1 MTYCIGLCLK
11 DGLVFLSD
19 TRTNAGVDQIGTFRK
34 MTIFQKDNDRIFTLL
49 SAGNLAITQAV
60 KEILLQGELLD
71 GNNLWNVDNA
81 HDAAVVVGNAIK
93 EVYERDH
100 ASLEKAGIDFN
111 CNLIFGGQVKGE
123 RPRLF
128 NVYSAGNFIE
138 ATTETCYFQIGE
150 SKYGKP
156 ILDRV
161 LSFNSPLSLAT
172 KCALISMDSTLNS
185 NISVGLPL
193 DLLVYEKNSFKAG
206 KLVTLDESNP
216 YFQMIHQH
224 WGDRLREAFN
234 SIAEPS
240 WTGAN
245 KTRAIATNPK
255 KMAALEVIHQP
266 IKSRQKKVVKPA
278 ASGLKNRRLTKKV
291 AVKAKA

>member
-1 MTYCIGLCLK
+1 MTYCVGLCLK

-34 MTIFQKDNDRIFTLL
+34 MTLFQEKDRFFTLM

-60 KEILLQGELLD
+60 KEILLQGQLLN
-71 GNNLWNVDNA
+71 GKNLWTAENS
-81 HDAAVVVGNAIK
+81 HDAAVVVGDAIK
-93 EVYERDH
+93 QVYERDH
-100 ASLEKAGIDFN
+100 LALEKAGIDFN

-128 NVYSAGNFIE
+128 NIYSAGNFIE
-138 ATTETCYFQIGE
+138 ATPETCYFQIGE

-161 LSFNSPLSLAT
+161 LNFNTSLNLAT

-193 DLLVYEKNSFKAG
+193 DLLVYEKNSLKAD
-206 KLVTLDESNP
+206 KLVTMDESNP
-216 YFQMIHQH
+216 YFQMIHQL
-224 WGDRLREAFN
+224 WGEKLRAAFN
-234 SIAEPS
+234 SISEPS
-240 WTGAN
+240 WSGAN
-245 KTRAIATNPK
+245 KASAISAPAK
-255 KMAALEVIHQP
+255 KMGAVP
-266 IKSRQKKVVKPA
+266 V
-278 ASGLKNRRLTKKV
+278 NRRPAKVKANTTAPATKKTLKRTDIK
-291 AVKAKA
+291 ARVK

>member
-1 MTYCIGLCLK
+1 MTYCVGLCLK

-34 MTIFQKDNDRIFTLL
+34 MTLFQKDKERFFTLM

-60 KEILLQGELLD
+60 KEILLQGQLL
-71 GNNLWNVDNA
+71 NEQNLWTAENA
-81 HDAAVVVGNAIK
+81 HDAAIVVGDAIK
-93 EVYERDH
+93 QVYDRDH
-100 ASLEKAGIDFN
+100 VALEKAGIDFN
-111 CNLIFGGQVKGE
+111 CNLIFGGQIKGE

-128 NVYSAGNFIE
+128 NIYSAGNFIE
-138 ATTETCYFQIGE
+138 ATPETCYFQIGE

-161 LSFNSPLSLAT
+161 VNYSTPLNLAT

-193 DLLVYEKNSFKAG
+193 DLLVYEKNSLQPS

-216 YFQMIHQH
+216 YFQMIHQL
-224 WGDRLREAFN
+224 WGEKLRSAFN

-240 WTGAN
+240 WSGAH
-245 KTRAIATNPK
+245 KSSAISAPAKRMVPVPIHHEPPQPRALK
-255 KMAALEVIHQP
+255 KAVAK
-266 IKSRQKKVVKPA
+266 KSSDKKLPAKKVSA
-278 ASGLKNRRLTKKV
+278 KK
-291 AVKAKA
+291 KA

>member
-1 MTYCIGLCLK
+1 MTYCVGLCLK

-34 MTIFQKDNDRIFTLL
+34 MTLFQKDKDRFFALM
-49 SAGNLAITQAV
+49 SSGNLAITQAV
-60 KEILLQGELLD
+60 KEILLQGQLLN
-71 GNNLWNVDNA
+71 GSNLWSVKNA
-81 HDAAVVVGNAIK
+81 HDAAVVVGDAIK
-93 EVYERDH
+93 QVYERDH
-100 ASLEKAGIDFN
+100 SALEKAGIDFN

-128 NVYSAGNFIE
+128 NIYSAGNFIE
-138 ATTETCYFQIGE
+138 ATPETCYFQIGE

-161 LSFNSPLSLAT
+161 LSYNTPLNLAT

-193 DLLVYEKNSFKAG
+193 DLLVYEKNSLTAS
-206 KLVTLDESNP
+206 KLVTMDESNP
-216 YFQMIHQH
+216 YFQMIHQL
-224 WGDRLREAFN
+224 WGEKLRSAFN

-240 WTGAN
+240 WSGAH
-245 KTRAIATNPK
+245 KSSAISAPAK
-255 KMAALEVIHQP
+255 KMGAVPIHHQP
-266 IKSRQKKVVKPA
+266 SKARVAPRKETAVKKTTVARKKPA
-278 ASGLKNRRLTKKV
+278 KRV
-291 AVKAKA
+291 